1 MNQSEQ
7 ERFDRRRWL
16 DFVDLPA
23 NVVGANVRVGNR
35 SRLAQP
41 DGEAMS
47 LHVVE
52 FLERAGIR
60 CQAAEPVGVGSSTG
74 GVLGDAF
81 AFMKPIGITIQVV
94 KFALAWH
101 ARVARRKRHC
111 LLPPAMVILLADH
124 IEPKQTGAEQWE
136 DMASWLVAIL
146 PDLQKDLEAAY
157 PSCSFRFEVRARG
170 EKVPDFYLKT
180 GSSLPITDKN
190 TLKILEHLQR
200 EASELSL
207 LHCEGWFA
215 LPQVVPATIG
225 LRYRNLQVQNPHP
238 PAA

>member
-1 MNQSEQ
+1 MKQGEQ

-23 NVVGANVRVGNR
+23 DIVGVNVRVGNR

-41 DGEAMS
+41 DGEAMT

-60 CQAAEPVGVGSSTG
+60 CQAAQPVGVGSSTG
-74 GVLGDAF
+74 GIVGDIF
-81 AFMKPIGITIQVV
+81 DFMKPIGISIQLV

-101 ARVARRKRHC
+101 ARVASRKRHG

-124 IEPKQTGAEQWE
+124 IDPKQIGAEQWE
-136 DMASWLVAIL
+136 DMATWLVAVL
-146 PDLQKDLEAAY
+146 PDLQKDLEAEY

-170 EKVPDFYLKT
+170 AKVQDFYLRT
-180 GSSLPITDKN
+180 GASLPITDKN
-190 TLKILEHLQR
+190 TLKILEHLDR
-200 EASELSL
+200 ESAELSL

-215 LPQVVPATIG
+215 LPQVVQATIG
-225 LRYRNLQVQNPHP
+225 LRYRNLQITDPRP
-238 PAA
+238 PAG